1 MAVTERFGQVLP
13 SIRKLSLRHDADC
26 PRSDVGAAAMMS
38 TAAPSFPKLP
48 TATANQLVGG
58 ASVLSERTRKR
69 SQSNQQAQNA
79 ALEPLQQAQ

>member
-1 MAVTERFGQVLP
+1 
-13 SIRKLSLRHDADC
+13 
-26 PRSDVGAAAMMS
+26 MMS

-58 ASVLSERTRKR
+58 ASVLSERTRQR

-79 ALEPLQQAQ
+79 ALEPLQQSQ